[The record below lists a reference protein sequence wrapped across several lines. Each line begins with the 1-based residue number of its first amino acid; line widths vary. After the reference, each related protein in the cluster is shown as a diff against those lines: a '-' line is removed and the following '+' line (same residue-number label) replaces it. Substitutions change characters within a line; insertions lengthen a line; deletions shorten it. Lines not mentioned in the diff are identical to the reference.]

1 MPQRKKK
8 TRKIGGGNNNNN
20 APAAGLCAR
29 LGTCFRKRK
38 AKTNKK
44 KNNNAPAVTAQ
55 ENNGLVFDGPPLA
68 EMPQLCFGT
77 YQGAGTLDKTLRK
90 ALNLGYR
97 HIDCAEKYAD
107 QHMRYGIDYK
117 KLIRKVLLDFQPI
130 MKRNELW
137 ITWKDNHITVQKIRD
152 TIERTGCK
160 YFDLYLVHHS
170 CGSPEDFAAL
180 QEAQTL
186 GLIRYYGVSNCE
198 DLDRVRELKERYDI
212 YANQIR
218 ARPPGGKVT
227 SRIDMDPNFIEESN
241 KLGVRIML
249 FGTITSIENRYE
261 IFTISREQNL
271 EYRKHRTN
279 INKYYMQKFL
289 LPFNVLIVSSSS
301 GETLAPNLN
310 DFQTIMSGKPLLS
323 EREMKTIE
331 DFLLTL
337 ELYSP

>member
-1 MPQRKKK
+1 MNRERANLRPV
-8 TRKIGGGNNNNN
+8 NS
-20 APAAGLCAR
+20 
-29 LGTCFRKRK
+29 
-38 AKTNKK
+38 
-44 KNNNAPAVTAQ
+44 AVTAQ

-77 YQGAGTLDKTLRK
+77 YQRGGTLDNTLRK

-170 CGSPEDFAAL
+170 CGSPKDFAAL
-180 QEAQTL
+180 QEAQRL

-218 ARPPGGKVT
+218 ARPPGGKVIY
-227 SRIDMDPNFIEESN
+227 SNHMDPNFIEESN
-241 KLGVRIML
+241 KLGIKIML
-249 FGTITSIENRYE
+249 FGTITSIENMRYYYK
-261 IFTISREQNL
+261 I
-271 EYRKHRTN
+271 TN
-279 INKYYMQKFL
+279 NQFSYFKKIKDKINKYYMQKFL

-337 ELYSP
+337 ELAQ